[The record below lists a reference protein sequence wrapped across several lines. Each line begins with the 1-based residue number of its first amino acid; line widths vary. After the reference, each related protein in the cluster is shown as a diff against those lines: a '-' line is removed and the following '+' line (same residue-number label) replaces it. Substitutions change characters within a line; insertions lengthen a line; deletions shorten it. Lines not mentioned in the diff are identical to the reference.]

1 MIMSK
6 WPDWLPLK
14 TALTDSSVYGAPQI
28 SNVVMLN
35 TNENPFPL
43 PAQVVDQ
50 ISDAVRQ
57 TAVDLNRYPD
67 RDAIALRTALAKY
80 ISKDVNGIG
89 IENIWA
95 ANGSNEILQQLF
107 LAYASGVCLGFTP
120 SYSVHPL
127 IAKITSAKWVA
138 AALDNDFKL
147 DIDQL
152 TSLINKENPSLIF
165 ITTPNNP
172 TGGVVKYELLEKIA
186 NLVVGRKTLLVIDE
200 AYAEFSTEKSAVNL
214 IQKYPQVVVVR
225 TMSKAFAFA
234 GARLGYLVADKTVV
248 DGLKVVRLPYHLSSL
263 TQAAALVALENAKLM
278 QAEIDQII
286 KSRAVVKAGLEN
298 LGLKVVD
305 SGANFL
311 FFTGFKESSEQL
323 WQLLLDQQVLVR
335 DVGYPA
341 FLRVSI
347 GTESENQKFLQ
358 SIKLILG

>member
-14 TALTDSSVYGAPQI
+14 AALTDSSVYGAPQI

-50 ISDAVRQ
+50 ISEAVRQ

-67 RDAIALRTALAKY
+67 RDAIALRTALTRY

-89 IENIWA
+89 IDNIWA

-107 LAYASGVCLGFTP
+107 LAYASGICLGFTP

-127 IAKITSAKWVA
+127 IAKITGANWVA
-138 AALDNDFKL
+138 AALDNNFNL
-147 DIDQL
+147 NIDL
-152 TSLINKENPSLIF
+152 LKTLINKDNPSLIF
-165 ITTPNNP
+165 MTTPNNP

-214 IQKYPQVVVVR
+214 ISKYPQVVVVR

-263 TQAAALVALENAKLM
+263 TQAAALVALENAKMM
-278 QAEIDQII
+278 QSEITEII
-286 KSRAVVKAGLEN
+286 KSRQVVKDGLEK
-298 LGLKVVD
+298 LGLKVID

-311 FFTGFKESSEQL
+311 FFTGFKGSSGQL
-323 WQLLLDQQVLVR
+323 WQQLLDQQLLVR
-335 DVGYPA
+335 DVGYA
-341 FLRVSI
+341 GYLRVSI

-358 SIKLILG
+358 SLKLILG